1 LGELFCFRPS
11 GKTFRR
17 LTKLKIYLKAKSDPA
32 VKMKLFNN
40 RKQYEKATQLAESN
54 HAKKLE
60 KIPNEDGVVQL
71 NVEKVMWGSIIPK
84 IDKKIKNCYLNVST
98 QQQLAKKYRN
108 LNQ

>member
-1 LGELFCFRPS
+1 VNCSVLDQVEKHSGE
-11 GKTFRR
+11 R
-17 LTKLKIYLKAKSDPA
+17 LTKLKIYLKAKPDPA

-40 RKQYEKATQLAESN
+40 RKQYEKTTQLADSN

-60 KIPNEDGVVQL
+60 KITDEDGVVQL

-84 IDKKIKNCYLNVST
+84 IDQKITNCYLNVSM

>member
-1 LGELFCFRPS
+1 MGELFCFRPS

-17 LTKLKIYLKAKSDPA
+17 LTKLKIYLKAKPDPA

-40 RKQYEKATQLAESN
+40 RKQHEKTTQLAESN

-84 IDKKIKNCYLNVST
+84 NDKKIKNCYLNVSM

>member
-1 LGELFCFRPS
+1 
-11 GKTFRR
+11 
-17 LTKLKIYLKAKSDPA
+17 
-32 VKMKLFNN
+32 MKLFNN
-40 RKQYEKATQLAESN
+40 RKQHEKTTQLAESN

-84 IDKKIKNCYLNVST
+84 NDKKIKNCYLNVSM